1 MYSILLEYVN
11 IDIVAM
17 CLYHSLYRN
26 MLIPQYYNCT
36 AFKRGM
42 KFKDMKNLLC
52 ILKRAEIARLTWQI
66 QFDMQYVFIVAAEF
80 A

>member
-1 MYSILLEYVN
+1 MYSILLKYVN
-11 IDIVAM
+11 IDILAM
-17 CLYHSLYRN
+17 YHSSFKS

-36 AFKRGM
+36 AFEMGM

-66 QFDMQYVFIVAAEF
+66 QFDMQCVFIVSAEF